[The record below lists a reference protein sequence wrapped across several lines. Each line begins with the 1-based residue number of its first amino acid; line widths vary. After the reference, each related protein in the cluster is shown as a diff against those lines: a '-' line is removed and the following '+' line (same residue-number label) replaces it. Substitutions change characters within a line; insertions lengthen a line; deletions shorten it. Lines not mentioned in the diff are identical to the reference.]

1 MTDEPDEIE
10 VEEVEVEEVETPEPV
25 KREWTDDD
33 ATEAR
38 ALGWKAP
45 DEWTGDKPAGY
56 IDDPRRFVNRA
67 EHKAQTER
75 NANFDDRVR
84 KIEAMN
90 ERAIVAQREQYE
102 RDIAAISKAQRSAA
116 EIADVQRYDA
126 LERQKTTMRPPVEP
140 RQAPPELAEVTA
152 YKAANEW
159 IRDPTFYAEARQAI
173 DHAMQSGR
181 QFQNASEQIQYA
193 ESVMKRKYPD
203 IFRPPAQEVRAAPPS
218 RVDGGGLGVGSSGV
232 SAYSKMP
239 GEAKAAFMKFVGQ
252 GIFANT
258 PADQKRYADDYNA
271 A

>member
-10 VEEVEVEEVETPEPV
+10 VEEVEIAEEPEPV

-75 NANFDDRVR
+75 NSNFDDRMR
-84 KIEAMN
+84 KMEAMT
-90 ERAIVAQREQYE
+90 ERTLAAQREQYE

-116 EIADVQRYDA
+116 ETADVQRYDA
-126 LERQKTTMRPPVEP
+126 LERQKTTMRPPMEP
-140 RQAPPELAEVTA
+140 QQAPAEPPEVTA
-152 YKAANEW
+152 YKASNEW
-159 IRDPTFYAEARQAI
+159 IRDPMLQAEGAQAI
-173 DHAMQSGR
+173 DYAMRSGR
-181 QFQNASEQIQYA
+181 QFEGVTEQIQYA
-193 ESVMKRKYPD
+193 ESVMKRKYPHM
-203 IFRPPAQEVRAAPPS
+203 FQAPAQEARAAPPS
-218 RVDGGGLGVGSSGV
+218 RVDGGGLGAGSPGV
-232 SAYSKMP
+232 SSYSKLP
-239 GEAKAAFMKFVGQ
+239 PEAKAAFNREVGL
-252 GIFANT
+252 GLFPNT
-258 PADQKRYADDYNA
+258 PAGQKAYADDYNA